1 MTLICPNAIATIL
14 YIRYGMFLHFDR
26 LNVDSMDRS
35 AQTGGNVMTGVRAG
49 NAFPPHRDLVALSVW
64 AGPTRQRYLR
74 AELIIGS
81 MGVLHVGGMIQPIHS
96 DEHSPLQFSHWT

>member
-49 NAFPPHRDLVALSVW
+49 NAFPPPPSRPRGTLRLGW
-64 AGPTRQRYLR
+64 ADQTKVFARGAHYWKHGGTARGWDNPADTLR
-74 AELIIGS
+74 
-81 MGVLHVGGMIQPIHS
+81 
-96 DEHSPLQFSHWT
+96 